1 MNDCQ
6 NGPRQQIALLLQI
19 QLLHLSRILQVEY
32 GCQLIGSE
40 VGAVVD
46 QQQLE
51 RVEEE
56 ELVLGQFAGLEL
68 GEEQGDRLGG

>member
-6 NGPRQQIALLLQI
+6 NGPRQQITLLLQI
-19 QLLHLSRILQVEY
+19 QLLHLSRILQVED

-56 ELVLGQFAGLEL
+56 ELVLGQFAGLEM
-68 GEEQGDRLGG
+68 GEEQGDRLGR